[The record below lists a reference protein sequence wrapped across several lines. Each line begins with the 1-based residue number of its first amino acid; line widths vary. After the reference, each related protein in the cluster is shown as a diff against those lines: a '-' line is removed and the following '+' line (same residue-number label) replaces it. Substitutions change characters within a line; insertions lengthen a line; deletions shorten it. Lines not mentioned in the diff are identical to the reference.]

1 MSTSPLRNEPTYT
14 LELRAADQRRRLH
27 GSVSE
32 LRSKMK
38 EKLDVKRNAR
48 HYLVPAS
55 AAGAL
60 LGVQADYSGQAR
72 EARAGLEGLF
82 RTALAG

>member
-1 MSTSPLRNEPTYT
+1 MSTSPMRNEPTYT

-27 GSVSE
+27 SSVTE
-32 LRSKMK
+32 LRAKMQ

-48 HYLVPAS
+48 QYLVPAS

-60 LGVQADYSGQAR
+60 LG
-72 EARAGLEGLF
+72 LLF
-82 RTALAG
+82 GYGMTGMFTRH